1 MTEGKIRMAGQ
12 TIPSLVAQFR
22 NEYRSTEISRYYS
35 GIVHFLFTSLTA
47 LAVIGFSIW
56 RLQGITPIEWVTLP
70 LTFFYANIVEYMG
83 HKGPMHHPVRLLRVL
98 FVRHTLQHHRFFT
111 HEAMAYEGRQDYKM
125 VLFPPVMIL
134 FFVGFHAVPVGVL
147 LYYLT
152 SRNVAY
158 LFVAMAIGYFLTY
171 EWLHFT
177 YHLRDD
183 SLPGR
188 LPFMKTLR
196 RLHTVHHDPALMS
209 NYNFNITF
217 PICDYLFGTRYKT

>member
-1 MTEGKIRMAGQ
+1 MNAPA
-12 TIPSLVAQFR
+12 IPSPVAQFR
-22 NEYRSTEISRYYS
+22 AEYRTAEISPYYS
-35 GIVHFLFTSLTA
+35 GILHFLFTSVTSLV
-47 LAVIGFSIW
+47 VIGFSIKE
-56 RLQGITPIEWVTLP
+56 LHGITPFEWSTVL
-70 LTFFYANIVEYMG
+70 LTFLYANLVEYLG
-83 HKGPMHHPVRLLRVL
+83 HKGPMHHPVRLLRTL

-111 HEAMAYEGRQDYKM
+111 HEAMAYEGTQDYKM

-134 FFVGFHAVPVGVL
+134 FFVGLHAVPVGVL

-158 LFVAMAIGYFLTY
+158 LFVATAIGYFLTY
-171 EWLHFT
+171 EWLHFM
-177 YHLRDD
+177 YHLRAD

-188 LPFMKTLR
+188 FPFMKTLR
-196 RLHTVHHDPALMS
+196 WLHTEHHDPALMS